1 MKQEHLK
8 RDLALLREKSPL
20 VHNITNYVAMNF
32 SANALLA
39 IGASPVMAHAVE
51 EMDDMVAIASALVIN
66 IGTLDAEWIRGM
78 LRAGRAAHR
87 MGKPIVL
94 DPVGAGATPYRTET
108 AWEIIRECHPTII
121 RGNASEIMALVNA
134 DITSKGVDSS
144 QSSDD
149 AVESAKQLA
158 LSTGAVVVISG
169 ATDYITDGTHTET
182 ITNGSPLMTRVTA
195 MGCTASSMVG
205 AFAGINPD
213 AFEAALHGMAAMGVC
228 GELAVAQCPAPGS
241 LLTHF
246 VDALYT
252 ITPEELVTRVNKNS
266 SEEEL
271 PRWSESAFEAVADI
285 MHSIE
290 QYEFI
295 QKMLDGTLPQ
305 EQFVRYLQQDKIY
318 LKEYSRD
325 LYAVA
330 DMMTDKTEGD
340 FFRAT
345 AKEGMESE
353 NAMQAM
359 LSERFGIMG
368 EAMPVATTL
377 RYTRFLRHYTDTL
390 DVPLVLAAVL
400 PCYWV
405 YNEVGK
411 YLIAQHIS
419 PDNPYREWIQTY
431 GSPEM
436 DEATRYVVA
445 LIDRLAKECS
455 PEKQALMRRV
465 FVEGCALEL
474 EFFMIGLQES

>member
-1 MKQEHLK
+1 MNQEHLK
-8 RDLALLREKSPL
+8 RDLALVRAKSPL

-51 EMDDMVAIASALVIN
+51 EMNDMVAIASALVIN
-66 IGTLDAEWIRGM
+66 IGTLDAEWVRGM
-78 LRAGRAAHR
+78 LAAGRAAHR
-87 MGKPIVL
+87 LGKPIVL
-94 DPVGAGATPYRTET
+94 DPVGAGATPYRTQV
-108 AWEIIRECHPTII
+108 AWEIIRECRPTII

-134 DITSKGVDSS
+134 DIKSKGVDSS

-158 LSTGAVVVISG
+158 QTTGAVVVISG
-169 ATDYITDGTHTET
+169 ATDYITDGTRTEA
-182 ITNGSPLMTRVTA
+182 ITYGSPLMTLVTA

-213 AFEAALHGMAAMGVC
+213 PFEASVHGMAVMGIC
-228 GELAVAQCPAPGS
+228 GERAVSKKATPGS
-241 LLTHF
+241 LLTNF
-246 VDALYT
+246 VDELYT
-252 ITPEELVTRVNKNS
+252 ITPEQLDEHITANHRS
-266 SEEEL
+266 WSEE
-271 PRWSESAFEAVADI
+271 AFAEVADI

-290 QYEFI
+290 HYEFI
-295 QKMLDGTLPQ
+295 QQMLDGSLQQ

-330 DMMTDKTEGD
+330 DMMTDKAEGD
-340 FFRAT
+340 FFRT
-345 AKEGMESE
+345 MAKEGMESE

-359 LSERFGIMG
+359 LSERFGILS
-368 EAMPVATTL
+368 EPLPVATTL

-390 DVPLVLAAVL
+390 DLPIVLAAVL

-411 YLIAQHIS
+411 YLIAQHVS
-419 PDNPYREWIQTY
+419 PENPYKEWIQTY
-431 GSPEM
+431 GSEEM
-436 DEATRYVVA
+436 DNATRYVVA
-445 LIDRLAKECS
+445 LIDRLAQGCT
-455 PEKQALMRRV
+455 PEKQALMRRI
-465 FVEGCALEL
+465 FAEGCALEL
-474 EFFMIGLQES
+474 EFFMIGCETN

>member
-1 MKQEHLK
+1 MNTEHLK
-8 RDLALLREKSPL
+8 RDLALVRAQSPL

-51 EMDDMVAIASALVIN
+51 EMDDMVSIASALVIN
-66 IGTLDAEWIRGM
+66 IGTLDAEWVRGM

-87 MGKPIVL
+87 LGKPIVL
-94 DPVGAGATPYRTET
+94 DPVGAGATPYRTQT
-108 AWEIIRECHPTII
+108 AWEIIRECQPTII
-121 RGNASEIMALVNA
+121 RGNASEIMALVNS
-134 DITSKGVDSS
+134 DIKSRGVDSS

-149 AVESAKQLA
+149 AVEAARQLA
-158 LSTGAVVVISG
+158 QSTGAVVVISG
-169 ATDYITDGTHTET
+169 ATDYITDGTRTET
-182 ITNGSPLMTRVTA
+182 VTYGSPLMTRVTA

-213 AFEAALHGMAAMGVC
+213 PFEASLHAMMVMSICGERAAAMK
-228 GELAVAQCPAPGS
+228 AAPGS
-241 LLTHF
+241 LLTNF
-246 VDALYT
+246 VDTLYT
-252 ITPEELVTRVNKNS
+252 ITPEQLGEHITKS
-266 SEEEL
+266 QHS
-271 PRWSESAFEAVADI
+271 WSDKAFAAVADI
-285 MHSIE
+285 MHSIA

-295 QKMLDGTLPQ
+295 QQMLDGTLRQ
-305 EQFVRYLQQDKIY
+305 EQFVRYLQQDKLY

-330 DMMTDKTEGD
+330 DIMTDKAEGD
-340 FFRAT
+340 FFRAM

-359 LSERFGIMG
+359 LSERFDITG
-368 EAMPVATTL
+368 EPLPVATTV
-377 RYTRFLRHYTDTL
+377 RYTSFLRHYTDTL
-390 DVPLVLAAVL
+390 DLPIVLAAVL

>member
-1 MKQEHLK
+1 MKQEHLE
-8 RDLALLREKSPL
+8 RDLALIRAKSPL

-134 DITSKGVDSS
+134 NVKSKGVDSS
-144 QSSDD
+144 LSSDD
-149 AVESAKQLA
+149 AVEAARQLA
-158 LSTGAVVVISG
+158 KSTGAVVVISG
-169 ATDYITDGTHTET
+169 PTDYITDGTHTET
-182 ITNGSPLMTRVTA
+182 VTYGSPLMTQVTA
-195 MGCTASSMVG
+195 MGCTASSLVG
-205 AFAGINPD
+205 AFAAVNPNP
-213 AFEAALHGMAAMGVC
+213 FEAALHAMMVMGIC
-228 GELAVAQCPAPGS
+228 GERAVAMKPAPGS
-241 LLTHF
+241 LLTNF
-246 VDALYT
+246 VDMLYT
-252 ITPEELVTRVNKNS
+252 ITPEQLDEHITMSDKK
-266 SEEEL
+266 
-271 PRWSESAFEAVADI
+271 WSEIAFAEVTDI
-285 MHSIE
+285 MHNIE
-290 QYEFI
+290 HYEFI
-295 QKMLDGTLPQ
+295 LQMLDGSLQQ

-318 LKEYSRD
+318 LKEYARD

-330 DMMTDKTEGD
+330 DMMTDKAESD
-340 FFRAT
+340 FFRAM

-359 LSERFGIMG
+359 LSERFGILS
-368 EAMPVATTL
+368 EPLPVATTL
-377 RYTRFLRHYTDTL
+377 RYTQFLRHYTDTL
-390 DVPLVLAAVL
+390 DLPIVLAAVL

-419 PDNPYREWIQTY
+419 PDNPYKEWIQTY
-431 GSPEM
+431 GSEEM
-436 DEATRYVVA
+436 DNATNYVVA
-445 LIDRLAKECS
+445 LIDRLAKGCT
-455 PEKQALMRRV
+455 PEKQALMRRI
-465 FVEGCALEL
+465 FTEGCALEL
-474 EFFMIGLQES
+474 EFFMIGGAE

>member
-1 MKQEHLK
+1 MNQEHLK
-8 RDLALLREKSPL
+8 RDLALVRAKSPL

-66 IGTLDAEWIRGM
+66 IGTLDAEWVRGM

-94 DPVGAGATPYRTET
+94 DPVGAGATPYRTAT
-108 AWEIIRECHPTII
+108 AWEIIRECRPTII

-149 AVESAKQLA
+149 ALESAKQLA

-169 ATDYITDGTHTET
+169 ATDYITDGTRTET

-228 GELAVAQCPAPGS
+228 GELAVAKSPVPGT

-252 ITPEELVTRVNKNS
+252 ITPEELASRVNS
-266 SEEEL
+266 VHEEL

-290 QYEFI
+290 QDEFI
-295 QKMLDGTLPQ
+295 QKMLDGTLLQ

-330 DMMTDKTEGD
+330 DMMTDKAEGD

-359 LSERFGIMG
+359 LSERFGISG
-368 EAMPVATTL
+368 EPLPVATTL

-411 YLIAQHIS
+411 YLVAQHIS

-436 DEATRYVVA
+436 DEATRYVVE

>member
-1 MKQEHLK
+1 MNQEHLK
-8 RDLALLREKSPL
+8 RDLALVRAKSPL

-66 IGTLDAEWIRGM
+66 IGTLDAEWVRGM
-78 LRAGRAAHR
+78 LAAGRAAHR
-87 MGKPIVL
+87 LGKPIVL
-94 DPVGAGATPYRTET
+94 DPVGAGATPYRTQV
-108 AWEIIRECHPTII
+108 AWEIIRECRPTII

-134 DITSKGVDSS
+134 DIKSKGVDSS

-149 AVESAKQLA
+149 AVELAKQLA
-158 LSTGAVVVISG
+158 KAIGAVVVISG
-169 ATDYITDGTHTET
+169 ATDYITDGARVAT
-182 ITNGSPLMTRVTA
+182 ITNGSPLMTQVTA
-195 MGCTASSMVG
+195 MGCTASSIVG

-213 AFEAALHGMAAMGVC
+213 PFEASLHGMAVMGIC
-228 GELAVAQCPAPGS
+228 GERAVAKKAAPGS
-241 LLTHF
+241 LMTNF
-246 VDALYT
+246 VDELST
-252 ITPEELVTRVNKNS
+252 ITPEQLVEHITANNRK
-266 SEEEL
+266 
-271 PRWSESAFEAVADI
+271 WSEKAFAEVADI

-290 QYEFI
+290 RYEFI
-295 QKMLDGTLPQ
+295 QQMLDGTLQQ

-330 DMMTDKTEGD
+330 DMMTDKAEGD
-340 FFRAT
+340 FFRAM

-359 LSERFGIMG
+359 LSERFGISS
-368 EAMPVATTL
+368 EPLPVPITL

-390 DVPLVLAAVL
+390 DLPIVLAAVL

-419 PDNPYREWIQTY
+419 PENPYKEWIQTY
-431 GSPEM
+431 GSEEM
-436 DEATRYVVA
+436 DNATSYVVA
-445 LIDRLAKECS
+445 LIDRLAQGCT
-455 PEKQALMRRV
+455 PEKQALMRRI

-474 EFFMIGLQES
+474 EFFMIGCETN